1 MVVVGCQT
9 LTAGSASVD
18 RSDAPI
24 YRASVSASVYESSS
38 RSAASESEHQASLS
52 KAAVH
57 TSCDALS
64 TSSVNAVDAVNAFV
78 SAYNG
83 NAPDVGA
90 KTGPAIAALNT
101 SADLVARSLS
111 EPLSDEL
118 ENALKAWVDS
128 ARNVAH
134 TIART
139 FGMDEFNTAVNQL
152 NEVKTKALILC
163 DAAY

>member
-1 MVVVGCQT
+1 M
-9 LTAGSASVD
+9 
-18 RSDAPI
+18 
-24 YRASVSASVYESSS
+24 
-38 RSAASESEHQASLS
+38 
-52 KAAVH
+52 H

-101 SADLVARSLS
+101 QRRPGRAQPVGAAVGRVGECAEGLGGFGPQRRAASSPAS
-111 EPLSDEL
+111 
-118 ENALKAWVDS
+118 
-128 ARNVAH
+128 
-134 TIART
+134 